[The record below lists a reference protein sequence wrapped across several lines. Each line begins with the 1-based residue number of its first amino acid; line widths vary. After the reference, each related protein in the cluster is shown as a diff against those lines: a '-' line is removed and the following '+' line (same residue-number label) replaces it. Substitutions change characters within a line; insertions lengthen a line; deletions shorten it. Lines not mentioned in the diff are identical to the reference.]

1 MVDTRYIDG
10 QNFNCILISLIVSI
24 VRKNSTIQ
32 IILAGDTPKGTWC
45 LHLKFF
51 SFTVVPGCCANGLF
65 MIMNA
70 VLVYSFCSKWLFP
83 DYCQGGV
90 SELLEYSA
98 IKSAFIFLKKMPVLS
113 FYYLICIAPKYV
125 LRFVSQ
131 RSKNAD

>member
-1 MVDTRYIDG
+1 MVKKWPFMSRKFWASPFKFGDCV
-10 QNFNCILISLIVSI
+10 NCKLKLHNPNHLSE
-24 VRKNSTIQ
+24 
-32 IILAGDTPKGTWC
+32 DTPKGTWC

-98 IKSAFIFLKKMPVLS
+98 IKSPLIFLKNATFISVKT
-113 FYYLICIAPKYV
+113 FYLPTPAKISV
-125 LRFVSQ
+125 Q
-131 RSKNAD
+131 WW